1 MYTGIISFV
10 DRVAFNIK
18 SNDIKDVILNQL
30 SAYNIKII
38 QKHYY
43 KLDENNIKNIK
54 NQKHLCN
61 LRSNGNPY
69 YIFMTTYNDIPI
81 VYYIDKKVHPN
92 YQKPRIILG
101 RGLFKEELFK
111 NTLFDGEMVKKNDGK
126 WTFLINDIIV
136 YKGNYLENSIL
147 PDRLKLLYDLIENC
161 YTPDSTMD
169 VCDFK
174 VKNYYYL
181 YKESINELIELS
193 KKLNYT
199 CRGIYIWSYNLKH
212 KPKLYNFDESTIIN
226 VVRQIKDDTTFK
238 TLDETDTSIVSDIP
252 KIPDVPEETQNNI
265 TEILNDEKERI
276 LWVMKT
282 SEPDIYKLYDN
293 ENIGNSISIGIALIP
308 TMSISKMMRNTFK
321 NCNVVTVAK
330 YKCVYNEKFN
340 KWTPVK
346 PL

>member
-18 SNDIKDVILNQL
+18 SNDIKDIILNQL
-30 SAYNIKII
+30 SSYNIKII
-38 QKHYY
+38 QKHYF

-81 VYYIDKKVHPN
+81 IYYIDKKVHPN

-101 RGLFKEELFK
+101 RGLFKEALFK
-111 NTLFDGEMVKKNDGK
+111 NTLFDGEMVKKSDGK

-136 YKGNYLENSIL
+136 YKGDYLENSVL

-169 VCDFK
+169 VCEFK

-181 YKESINELIELS
+181 YKESIPELIELS

-226 VVRQIKDDTTFK
+226 VIRKVKDDTNFK
-238 TLDETDTSIVSDIP
+238 TLDEPDIKYEENIINKSKDNEIILDT
-252 KIPDVPEETQNNI
+252 
-265 TEILNDEKERI
+265 EKEKI
-276 LWVMKT
+276 LWLMKT
-282 SEPDIYKLYDN
+282 TEPDIYKLYDN
-293 ENIGNSISIGIALIP
+293 ENVGNSNSIGIALIP
-308 TMSISKMMRNTFK
+308 TMSISKMMRSTFK
-321 NCNVVTVAK
+321 NCNAVTVAK
-330 YKCVYNEKFN
+330 FKCIFNEKFN
-340 KWTPVK
+340 KWSPVQ
-346 PL
+346 LIQ

>member
-10 DRVAFNIK
+10 DRVAYNIK
-18 SNDIKDVILNQL
+18 SNDIKDIILNQL
-30 SAYNIKII
+30 ASYNIKII

-81 VYYIDKKVHPN
+81 IYYIDKKIHPN

-111 NTLFDGEMVKKNDGK
+111 NTLFDGEMVKTSEGK

-136 YKGNYLENSIL
+136 YKGDFLENLVL
-147 PDRLKLLYDLIENC
+147 PERLKLLYDLIENC

-169 VCDFK
+169 VCEFK

-181 YKESINELIELS
+181 YKESITELIELS

-226 VVRQIKDDTTFK
+226 VVRHVKDDTTFK
-238 TLDETDTSIVSDIP
+238 TLNEEVPIVVPDIIVKENVIETL
-252 KIPDVPEETQNNI
+252 E
-265 TEILNDEKERI
+265 EKERI

-282 SEPDIYKLYDN
+282 TEPDIYKLYDN
-293 ENIGNSISIGIALIP
+293 ENIGNSNSIGVALIP
-308 TMSISKMMRNTFK
+308 TMSISKMMRATFK

-330 YKCVYNEKFN
+330 YKCVFNEKFN
-340 KWTPVK
+340 KWTPIK
-346 PL
+346 AL

>member
-10 DRVAFNIK
+10 DRVAYNIK
-18 SNDIKDVILNQL
+18 SNDIKDIILNQL
-30 SAYNIKII
+30 ASYNIKII

-81 VYYIDKKVHPN
+81 IYYIDKKIHPN

-111 NTLFDGEMVKKNDGK
+111 NTLFDGEMVKTSEGK

-136 YKGNYLENSIL
+136 YKGDFLENLVL
-147 PDRLKLLYDLIENC
+147 PERLKLLYDLIENC

-181 YKESINELIELS
+181 YKESITELIELS

-226 VVRQIKDDTTFK
+226 VVRHVKDDTTFK
-238 TLDETDTSIVSDIP
+238 TLNEEVPIVVQDIIVKEKIIETL
-252 KIPDVPEETQNNI
+252 E
-265 TEILNDEKERI
+265 EKERI

-282 SEPDIYKLYDN
+282 TEPDIYKLYDN
-293 ENIGNSISIGIALIP
+293 ENIGNSNSIGVALIP
-308 TMSISKMMRNTFK
+308 TMSISKMMRATFK
-321 NCNVVTVAK
+321 NSNVVMVAK
-330 YKCVYNEKFN
+330 YKCVFNEKFN
-340 KWTPVK
+340 KWTPIK
-346 PL
+346 AL

>member
-18 SNDIKDVILNQL
+18 SNDIKDIILNQL

-38 QKHYY
+38 QKHYF

-81 VYYIDKKVHPN
+81 IYYIDKKVHPN

-101 RGLFKEELFK
+101 RGLFKEDLFK
-111 NTLFDGEMVKKNDGK
+111 NTLFDGEMVKKSDGK

-136 YKGNYLENSIL
+136 YKGNYLENSVL
-147 PDRLKLLYDLIENC
+147 PDRLKLLYDLIENN

-174 VKNYYYL
+174 VKNYFYL

-226 VVRQIKDDTTFK
+226 VVRHVKDDTSFK
-238 TLDETDTSIVSDIP
+238 TLNETEIP
-252 KIPDVPEETQNNI
+252 CIPIFVPEITQNNMI
-265 TEILNDEKERI
+265 EILDEKERI

-293 ENIGNSISIGIALIP
+293 ENIGNSNSIGIALIP
-308 TMSISKMMRNTFK
+308 TMSISKMMRSTFK

-340 KWTPVK
+340 KWTPIK

>member
-10 DRVAFNIK
+10 DRVAYNIK
-18 SNDIKDVILNQL
+18 SNDIKDIILNQL
-30 SAYNIKII
+30 SSYNIKII

-81 VYYIDKKVHPN
+81 IYYIDKKIHPN

-111 NTLFDGEMVKKNDGK
+111 NTLFDGEMVKTSEGK

-136 YKGNYLENSIL
+136 YKGDFLENLVL
-147 PDRLKLLYDLIENC
+147 PERLKLLYDLIENC

-181 YKESINELIELS
+181 YKESIAELIELS

-226 VVRQIKDDTTFK
+226 VVRYVKDDTTFK
-238 TLDETDTSIVSDIP
+238 TLNEEVPIVVPDIIVKENVIETL
-252 KIPDVPEETQNNI
+252 E
-265 TEILNDEKERI
+265 EKERI

-282 SEPDIYKLYDN
+282 TEPDIYKLYDN
-293 ENIGNSISIGIALIP
+293 ENIGNSNSIGVALIP
-308 TMSISKMMRNTFK
+308 TMSISKMMRATFK

-330 YKCVYNEKFN
+330 YKCVFNEKFN
-340 KWTPVK
+340 KWTPIK
-346 PL
+346 AL

>member
-54 NQKHLCN
+54 NQNHLCN

-81 VYYIDKKVHPN
+81 IYYIDKKVHPN

-101 RGLFKEELFK
+101 RGLFKEDLFK
-111 NTLFDGEMVKKNDGK
+111 NTLFDGEMVKKTDGK

-136 YKGNYLENSIL
+136 YKGKYLEDSKL
-147 PDRLKLLYDLIENC
+147 PDRLKLLYDLIENN

-169 VCDFK
+169 VCEFK

-181 YKESINELIELS
+181 YKESIIELIELS

-226 VVRQIKDDTTFK
+226 VVRHVKDDTSFK
-238 TLDETDTSIVSDIP
+238 ILNESTIIPEATPNIVSEIS
-252 KIPDVPEETQNNI
+252 KNNI
-265 TEILNDEKERI
+265 IEILDEKEKV
-276 LWVMKT
+276 LWIMKT
-282 SEPDIYKLYDN
+282 TEPDIYKLYDN
-293 ENIGNSISIGIALIP
+293 ENVNSSVSIGIALIP
-308 TMSISKMMRNTFK
+308 TMSISKMMRSTFK

-330 YKCVYNEKFN
+330 YKCIYNEKFN
-340 KWTPVK
+340 KWTPIK
-346 PL
+346 QL

>member
-81 VYYIDKKVHPN
+81 IYYIDKKVHPN

-111 NTLFDGEMVKKNDGK
+111 NTLFDGEMVKKSNGK

-136 YKGNYLENSIL
+136 YKGNYLENCIL
-147 PDRLKLLYDLIENC
+147 PDRLKLLYDLIENN

-226 VVRQIKDDTTFK
+226 VVRHVKDDTSFK
-238 TLDETDTSIVSDIP
+238 TLNETEIP
-252 KIPDVPEETQNNI
+252 CIPIIVPEISQNNI
-265 TEILNDEKERI
+265 IEILDEKERI

-293 ENIGNSISIGIALIP
+293 ENIGSSNSIGIALIP
-308 TMSISKMMRNTFK
+308 TMSISKMMRSTFK

-340 KWTPVK
+340 KWTPIK

>member
-18 SNDIKDVILNQL
+18 SNDIKDIILNQL
-30 SAYNIKII
+30 ASYNVKII

-43 KLDENNIKNIK
+43 KLDANNIKNIK

-69 YIFMTTYNDIPI
+69 YIFMTTYNEIPI
-81 VYYIDKKVHPN
+81 IYYIDKKIHPN

-111 NTLFDGEMVKKNDGK
+111 DTLFDGEMVKKSDGK

-136 YKGNYLENSIL
+136 YKGVFLEDSVL

-181 YKESINELIELS
+181 YKESIAELIELS

-226 VVRQIKDDTTFK
+226 VVRYVKDDTNFK
-238 TLDETDTSIVSDIP
+238 TLDE
-252 KIPDVPEETQNNI
+252 PDVNKNIVPDVIDVPYVIKETNI
-265 TEILNDEKERI
+265 ILDKEKERD

-282 SEPDIYKLYDN
+282 TEPDIYKLYDS
-293 ENIGNSISIGIALIP
+293 ENINNSNNIGIALIP
-308 TMSISKMMRNTFK
+308 TMSISKMMRATFK
-321 NCNVVTVAK
+321 NSNVVTIAK
-330 YKCVYNEKFN
+330 YKCIFNEKFN
-340 KWTPVK
+340 KWTPIK
-346 PL
+346 AL

>member
-18 SNDIKDVILNQL
+18 SNDIKDIILNQL

-81 VYYIDKKVHPN
+81 IYYIDKKVHPN

-136 YKGNYLENSIL
+136 YKGDYLENSVL

-161 YTPDSTMD
+161 YTPDSTID
-169 VCDFK
+169 VCEFK

-181 YKESINELIELS
+181 YKESIAELIELS

-212 KPKLYNFDESTIIN
+212 KPKLYNFDESIIIN
-226 VVRQIKDDTTFK
+226 VVRHVKDDTTFK
-238 TLDETDTSIVSDIP
+238 TLDE
-252 KIPDVPEETQNNI
+252 PEINNI
-265 TEILNDEKERI
+265 SIIPQKQEKSINNTDEILNEKEKI
-276 LWVMKT
+276 LWLVKT
-282 SEPDIYKLYDN
+282 TEPDIYKLYDN
-293 ENIGNSISIGIALIP
+293 ENIGNSNSIGIALIP
-308 TMSISKMMRNTFK
+308 TMNISKMMRNTFK

-330 YKCVYNEKFN
+330 FKCIYNEKFN
-340 KWTPVK
+340 KWTPITQ
-346 PL
+346 L